1 MDMVTD
7 MALKRVRR
15 KRPEGGRLPAPSLLA
30 LAVMLG
36 AGSAAAQT
44 TVVTPT
50 LNASL
55 TWTDNAASSGVG
67 GFGGG
72 GFGGGS
78 FGGGRRGGDD
88 WILELSPGVSMFRDS
103 GRLNGTL
110 SASFRNLMYAS
121 NSDLNTSYLA
131 LNGAGQFEAV
141 KDMFFIDADASI
153 SRSNLSVFS
162 PRGPTDSLDVNSNNE
177 RRVFSL
183 SPRYKFRI
191 GDNTQGQLLYRYRWT
206 DSGNT
211 GLANQNAGQWSAQI
225 SNTQITGIFGLGL
238 DYQRT
243 EGNYGNASG
252 FGGGIGS
259 GSGSGLSG
267 GKSQQIARATLYAKV
282 TPEFRLRGIVGRESN
297 DYGSR
302 GKQSTTVT
310 GGGFDW
316 NPTERTTISGTAER
330 RIFGRGY
337 DFSVQHRFAR
347 TSVFATFSRDIRSS
361 LDLVAGGGLLDP
373 TFLTLYNNPFFVQ
386 LIPDPIARRDW
397 LLGQLGLGSANVLTN
412 AYFVSRSAS
421 GGFTY
426 SLPRGLLSL
435 TLSRTDNSRLGAA
448 DQLSTIDDFRNFNAV
463 KSKSATLS
471 YSHSLTP
478 VTSLNTSLTR
488 TNSSGTG
495 LNTADTRRTMLAV
508 GLSSSLGPNTT
519 GLLQYRHQRSSG
531 DSFGGSNNNDFTE
544 NAVTA
549 SVAMRF

>member
-72 GFGGGS
+72 GFGGG
-78 FGGGRRGGDD
+78 RRGGDD

-103 GRLNGTL
+103 GRLSGTL

-337 DFSVQHRFAR
+337 DFSLQHRFAR

-361 LDLVAGGGLLDP
+361 LDLIAGGGLLDP
-373 TFLTLYNNPFFVQ
+373 LYQQ
-386 LIPDPIARRDW
+386 LFDSLSASIPDPLQRRDAV
-397 LLGQLGLGSANVLTN
+397 LQILQLRGNVLTN

>member
-1 MDMVTD
+1 MVTD

-30 LAVMLG
+30 LAMMLG
-36 AGSAAAQT
+36 AGSVAAQT
-44 TVVTPT
+44 TVVSPT

-55 TWTDNAASSGVG
+55 TWTDNAGSSGIG
-67 GFGGG
+67 GFGGIGGG
-72 GFGGGS
+72 GFGGG
-78 FGGGRRGGDD
+78 RRGGEDF
-88 WILELSPGVSMFRDS
+88 ILELSPGVSMSRDS
-103 GRLNGTL
+103 GRLSGTL

-121 NSDLNTSYLA
+121 NSDSNTSFLA
-131 LNGAGQFEAV
+131 LTGAGQYEAV

-162 PRGPTDSLDVNSNNE
+162 TRGPNDSLDVNSNNE
-177 RRVFSL
+177 TRVFSL
-183 SPRYKFRI
+183 SPRFKFRI

-211 GLANQNAGQWSAQI
+211 GLANQSAGQWSAQI

-243 EGNYGNASG
+243 EGNYGNTSG
-252 FGGGIGS
+252 FGGGGIGS

-267 GKSQQIARATLYAKV
+267 GKSQEITRATLYAKV

-297 DYGSR
+297 DYGTR
-302 GKQSTTVT
+302 GKQSTVVT

-316 NPTERTTISGTAER
+316 NPTERTTIAGTVER

-337 DFSVQHRFAR
+337 NLSAQHRFAR
-347 TSVFATFSRDIRSS
+347 TAVFATFSRDIRSS
-361 LDLVAGGGLLDP
+361 LDLIAGGGLLDP
-373 TFLTLYNNPFFVQ
+373 TFLALYNNPFFVQ

-397 LLGQLGLGSANVLTN
+397 LLGQLRLGSAYALTN
-412 AYFVSRSAS
+412 AYYVSRSAS

-426 SLPRGLLSL
+426 SLPRGVLSL
-435 TLSRTDNSRLGAA
+435 TLSHTDNSRLGSA

-463 KSKSATLS
+463 KSKSASLS

-478 VTSLNTSLTR
+478 TTSLNTSLTR

-495 LNTADTRRTMLAV
+495 LNAADTRRTAFVV
-508 GLSSSLGPNTT
+508 GLSSSLGPHTT
-519 GLLQYRHQRSSG
+519 GLLQYRHQRSDG
-531 DSFGGSNNNDFTE
+531 DSFGGGNNNFSE

-549 SVAMRF
+549 SVGMRF